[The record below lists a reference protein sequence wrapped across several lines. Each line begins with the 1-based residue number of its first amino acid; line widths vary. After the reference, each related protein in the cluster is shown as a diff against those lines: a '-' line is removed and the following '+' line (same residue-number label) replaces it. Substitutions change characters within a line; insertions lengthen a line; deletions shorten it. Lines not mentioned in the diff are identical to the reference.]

1 MDSPSTDR
9 TPDADRAPL
18 VGLWRVAPPFPR
30 REAGE
35 ALGAW
40 LGRLL
45 AWLTATRPL
54 RAAQHLV
61 DSGGPVLAAGL
72 GYMALFSFFAA
83 LWVMFSVLGLVLV
96 GNEHL
101 LDRLLAWLGDAI
113 PGLFGEDGGMD
124 PHAVLSTATFGW
136 TGAAALGGALWTA
149 TGWMNGARIA
159 VRTVF
164 EVPVQTG
171 RSLLAAK
178 LRDVLLIAVFG
189 LLLLLSAGLS
199 LLPRLLVAALL
210 DAFGLGGDGRLA
222 AGLAQFGGFLVSFL
236 VDMVITA
243 VILRVLASLRIP
255 RPVLL
260 QGAAI
265 GALLIGVVKQ
275 LGSAL
280 LGGASSNPLLASF
293 AVILGVLIFF
303 QLNCMV
309 LLLAASWAKVTMDD
323 IGASPRLLTAEEAE
337 REAAAAET
345 RARRE
350 RLAVEATRLREQINR
365 TSRFSRGRRPLLRRL
380 AAVEDEQA
388 VLEHAER
395 RRRLGLDRIEKE
407 REQGDSDRR

>member
-9 TPDADRAPL
+9 TPDAERAPL
-18 VGLWRVAPPFPR
+18 VGLWRIAPPFPR
-30 REAGE
+30 RDAGE

-40 LGRLL
+40 LGRLV

-54 RAAQHLV
+54 RATQHLV

-83 LWVMFSVLGLVLV
+83 LWVMFSALGLVLV

-101 LDRLLAWLGDAI
+101 LDRLVAWLGDAV
-113 PGLFGEDGGMD
+113 PGLFGEDGGVE
-124 PHAVLSTATFGW
+124 PRSVLSTAAFGW
-136 TGAAALGGALWTA
+136 TGAAALAGALWTA
-149 TGWMNGARIA
+149 TGWMNGARIS
-159 VRTVF
+159 VRTIF

-171 RSLLAAK
+171 RNLVATK

-199 LLPRLLVAALL
+199 LLPRLLVVALL
-210 DAFGLGGDGRLA
+210 DAFGLGGDARLA
-222 AGLAQFGGFLVSFL
+222 AGLAQFGGFLVSLL
-236 VDMVITA
+236 VDTVITA
-243 VILRVLASLRIP
+243 VILRVLASLRVP

-260 QGAAI
+260 QGAVL
-265 GALLIGVVKQ
+265 GALLIGAVKQ

-309 LLLAASWAKVTMDD
+309 LLLAASWVKVTMDD
-323 IGASPRLLTAEEAE
+323 LGASPRLLTAEEAE
-337 REAAAAET
+337 REAVESET

-350 RLAVEATRLREQINR
+350 RLAVEAIRLRERINR
-365 TSRFSRGRRPLLRRL
+365 TSRFTRGRRALLRRL

-388 VLEHAER
+388 LLEHEER
-395 RRRLGLDRIEKE
+395 RRRLNLDRIEGEAE
-407 REQGDSDRR
+407 REDSDRR